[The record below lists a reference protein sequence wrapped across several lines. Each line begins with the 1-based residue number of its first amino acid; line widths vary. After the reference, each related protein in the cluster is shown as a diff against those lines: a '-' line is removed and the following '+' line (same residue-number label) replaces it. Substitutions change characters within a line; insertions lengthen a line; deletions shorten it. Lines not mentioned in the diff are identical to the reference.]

1 MKLTKWSS
9 DKKLHLAVQVPT
21 VFFYA
26 SDITNNLLFKAYF
39 TFALLGGILI
49 ETIHVP
55 SDGPIII
62 SVALSFLKRF
72 YPAVDFFDYSIVPK
86 CGITFCHGPG
96 NSAYDCSFPDF
107 HVLHPLQF
115 HCVKMMAIHSLT
127 PFAGTAL
134 DWFKAY
140 Y

>member
-1 MKLTKWSS
+1 MGS
-9 DKKLHLAVQVPT
+9 
-21 VFFYA
+21 
-26 SDITNNLLFKAYF
+26 
-39 TFALLGGILI
+39 ILI

-55 SDGPIII
+55 SDIPITI

-86 CGITFCHGPG
+86 CGITCYPGPG

-115 HCVKMMAIHSLT
+115 HCVKMMVIHSLT
-127 PFAGTAL
+127 PFAGTTL

-140 Y
+140 YWIPIRLLYKSPRTLHVMLLIFIKWTNLIQTINNHASF